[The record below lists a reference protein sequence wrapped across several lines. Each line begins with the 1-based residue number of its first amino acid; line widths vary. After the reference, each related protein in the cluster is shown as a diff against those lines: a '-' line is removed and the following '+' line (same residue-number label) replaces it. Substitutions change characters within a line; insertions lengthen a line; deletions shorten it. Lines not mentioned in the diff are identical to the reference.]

1 MKREEEGWGE
11 VGGGGGVEDNPCDNL
26 VFPPA
31 VGNITRLPFPERTH
45 K

>member
-1 MKREEEGWGE
+1 MKREEGWGE
-11 VGGGGGVEDNPCDNL
+11 VGGWVEDNPCDNL